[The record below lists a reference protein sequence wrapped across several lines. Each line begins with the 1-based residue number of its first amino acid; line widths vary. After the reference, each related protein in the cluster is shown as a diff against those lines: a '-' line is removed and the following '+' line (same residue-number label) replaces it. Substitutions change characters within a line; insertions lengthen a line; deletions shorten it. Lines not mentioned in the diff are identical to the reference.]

1 MDLFAEAAGE
11 ALPLPDADLTLIR
24 DLPLPAPGEDLL
36 RELIAQ
42 TPWREDPITVFGK
55 TYLQPRLSAWYGDP
69 GAHYTY
75 SGIALEPLP
84 WTPRLQELRE
94 RVEGASSARF
104 NSVLLNYYRGERD
117 SMGMHADDE
126 HELGDNPVIA
136 SLSLGEERTLIF
148 KHRSRTDLGRQRVAL
163 TPASLLIMRGG
174 TQRHWKHGI
183 DKQRR
188 PCGPR
193 VNLTFRRIIL
203 P

>member
-36 RELIAQ
+36 RELIAH

-69 GAHYTY
+69 GARYTY

-94 RVEGASSARF
+94 RVEAASRAQF

-126 HELGDNPVIA
+126 PELGDNPVIG
-136 SLSLGEERTLIF
+136 SLSLGEERTLVF
-148 KHRSRTDLGRQRVAL
+148 KHRSRTDLGRQRIAL
-163 TPASLLIMRGG
+163 PAASLLIMRGG

-193 VNLTFRRIIL
+193 VNLTFRQIVL